1 MTAVAPAPTAPP
13 LAAAFPVDAADRRL
27 QALVAPPDWANPTP
41 PRGRY
46 HLVVVGA
53 GTAGLVTAAIAAALG
68 ARVALVERH
77 LMGGD
82 CLNVGC
88 VPSKAMIRAARA
100 WAAAREAPRFGG
112 PAVPA
117 GADGDFAA
125 VMTRLRALRAS
136 LAPVDAA
143 ARFRALG
150 VDVYLGTGRFTG
162 PDALAVDGADGR
174 SAALRFRRAVIAT
187 GARAAVPP
195 VPGLAGSGF
204 FTNETIFDLAA
215 RPGHLV
221 VLGAGPIGC
230 ELAQAFAR
238 FGSRVTVL
246 DRTDRAL
253 PSDDPD
259 AGALVR
265 AALERDGVCFALGVT
280 ATRVERRGAAVT
292 VWYQTAARA
301 DDGAPAQHVTG
312 DALLVAAGR
321 APGVSGL
328 GLDAAGVRH
337 DLRAGV
343 AVDDRLRTSNPR
355 VYAIGDVASRDKF
368 THAADALARLVV
380 PNALFGGRGRASA
393 LVVPWATY
401 TSPEVAH
408 VGLTAAEAATRADV
422 QTVTI
427 PLHDVDRARLDDADG
442 APEGF
447 VRVYV
452 RRGSDQILGANLVG
466 EHAGDL
472 VSQVTQAMTNGLG
485 LGALGRTIYPYPTV
499 AEALRKAADAH
510 RRAKLT
516 PAAKRALGLVLRVLR

>member
-1 MTAVAPAPTAPP
+1 MP
-13 LAAAFPVDAADRRL
+13 FPVDAADARL
-27 QALVAPPDWANPTP
+27 QALVHPPDWTNPTP
-41 PRGRY
+41 PRTRY

-82 CLNVGC
+82 CLNAGC
-88 VPSKAMIRAARA
+88 VPSKAVLRAARA
-100 WAAAREAPRFGG
+100 WVAAREAARFGG

-117 GADGDFAA
+117 GANGDFAA
-125 VMTRLRALRAS
+125 VMTRLRTLRAS
-136 LAPVDAA
+136 LAPGDSA

-162 PDALAVDGADGR
+162 PDTLAVEGADGR
-174 SAALRFRRAVIAT
+174 APAVLPFRRAVVAT
-187 GARAAVPP
+187 GACASVPS

-204 FTNETIFDLAA
+204 FTNETIFDLTD
-215 RPGHLV
+215 RPEHLV

-238 FGSRVTVL
+238 FGSRVTVIGTS
-246 DRTDRAL
+246 DRPL
-253 PSDDPD
+253 PLDDPD
-259 AGALVR
+259 AAALVR
-265 AALERDGVCFALGVT
+265 TALERDGVRFALGTT
-280 ATRVERRGAAVT
+280 AMRVERRGGAVT
-292 VWYQTAARA
+292 VAYRA
-301 DDGAPAQHVTG
+301 GDGASEQHVTG

-321 APGVSGL
+321 TPSVAHL

-337 DLRAGV
+337 DARTGIV
-343 AVDDRLRTSNPR
+343 VDDRLRTSNPR
-355 VYAIGDVASRDKF
+355 VYAIGDVASRYQF

-380 PNALFGGRGRASA
+380 PNALFGSRGRAST

-408 VGLTAAEAATRADV
+408 VGLTAAEAARRTDV
-422 QTVTI
+422 QAVTV
-427 PLHDVDRARLDDADG
+427 PLHDVDRARLDDAEG

-447 VRVYV
+447 VRIYV
-452 RRGSDQILGANLVG
+452 RRGADTILGATLVG

-485 LGALGRTIYPYPTV
+485 LGALGKTIYPYPTV

-510 RRAKLT
+510 RREKLT
-516 PAAKRALGLVLRVLR
+516 PAARRALGLVLRVLR